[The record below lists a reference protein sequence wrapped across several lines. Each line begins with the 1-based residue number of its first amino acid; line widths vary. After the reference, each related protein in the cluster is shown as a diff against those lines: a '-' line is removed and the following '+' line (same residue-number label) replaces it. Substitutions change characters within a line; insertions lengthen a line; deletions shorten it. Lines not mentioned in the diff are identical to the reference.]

1 MLKWPVVTAIALVA
15 VFCSWWFSFSRANLV
30 IHGETQAFDSMP
42 GGPERERQI
51 ATLRAG
57 EKFVVY
63 ACIDD
68 KSYYG
73 YEIRLPNGGAAYVL
87 KGDTEITQK
96 SFVFPPYSQPIVWN
110 CF

>member
-1 MLKWPVVTAIALVA
+1 MLKRLAIIAIALVGA
-15 VFCSWWFSFSRANLV
+15 FSLWWFNRANL
-30 IHGETQAFDSMP
+30 IIRGETQVFEIMP
-42 GGPERERQI
+42 GGPEHEHQI
-51 ATLRAG
+51 ATLHPG
-57 EKFVVY
+57 EEFTVY

-73 YEIRLPNGGAAYVL
+73 YEIRLPSGRTGYVL

-96 SFVFPPYSQPIVWN
+96 PFVFPPYSQPIVWN